1 MNIIKWLYI
10 SNELPQPADCG
21 LASDIVI
28 RIGDKMTAAEFNPT
42 PFAEGR
48 FRRAYRGTWTAPPEI
63 AGRACVVKELKSNYT
78 WKATDWDETVKIN
91 KKAQE
96 MATAFN
102 SLTNTSRPITY
113 SDVHVMQVTGGAQ
126 LDRPPKLNEYVT
138 CEDYIPGN
146 FTKWCNN
153 YGYIGTGSS
162 SLPAFMHW
170 SWWYTDGEEMVA
182 DLQGVQRGDAYL
194 LTDPVIMSL
203 SQTYGATDT
212 GVEGMA
218 MFFLHHTTCNS
229 FCSNLPKP
237 TPAHFHRIIPPQYL
251 QAAQTLLAQVGGSTT
266 YKVELKFPQSIRSR
280 VIARFREIARE

>member
-1 MNIIKWLYI
+1 MNIIKWPYI
-10 SNELPQPADCG
+10 SNELPQSADCG

-28 RIGDKMTAAEFNPT
+28 RIGDKMTSAVFNPT
-42 PFAEGR
+42 PFGEGR

-91 KKAQE
+91 EKAQE

-102 SLTNTSRPITY
+102 SQTNTSRPITY
-113 SDVHVMQVTGGAQ
+113 SDVKVLQVTRQG
-126 LDRPPKLNEYVT
+126 PNKTPKLNEYVT

-153 YGYIGTGSS
+153 YGYIGSGSS

-218 MFFLHHTTCNS
+218 MFFLHHKTCNS

-237 TPAHFHRIIPPQYL
+237 TLAHFHRIIPPQYL

-266 YKVELKFPQSIRSR
+266 YKVELKFPQDIRSR